1 MVTSYAEQDEAILKS
16 AFRQLDSNGD
26 KFLSMS
32 EIIDVLTTNED
43 SLMRIKKTQGFQTE
57 LKDFIASNDTDGNK
71 KLDENEFVMAMKKF
85 AVQEVEEPVLI

>member
-1 MVTSYAEQDEAILKS
+1 
-16 AFRQLDSNGD
+16 
-26 KFLSMS
+26 
-32 EIIDVLTTNED
+32 
-43 SLMRIKKTQGFQTE
+43 MRIKKTQGFQTE